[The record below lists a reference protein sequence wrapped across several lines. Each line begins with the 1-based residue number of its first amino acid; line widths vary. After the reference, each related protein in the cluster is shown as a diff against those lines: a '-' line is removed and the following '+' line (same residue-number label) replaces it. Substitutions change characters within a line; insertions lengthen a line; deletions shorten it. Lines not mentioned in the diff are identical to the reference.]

1 MDKRTLYFEEKSGN
15 SLFEGLK
22 ILLDGYADEKRS
34 FECVTSGASKSGCF
48 HLTERQWDAEELKVT
63 KSGDQCEILYQQKAH
78 FFRGVTLFLQN
89 IEKRDFVITEKVN
102 FRSNG
107 MMMDCSRNCVPT
119 TDTIKKYIVRLA
131 KFGMNRLYMY
141 MEDTLEIEDYPY
153 WGYLRGRYSKEEI
166 RDCDRFAVLFGV
178 TLVPCIQ
185 TLAHLRTVLNLP
197 AFREYKD
204 IDDILLLEDEKPKAL
219 LGSLLEAISE
229 CFSGGIVHLGMD
241 EADHLGRGRYM
252 NLHGWQDPAR
262 LMKKHLNWLVS
273 ECEKYNLKPMIWSDM
288 YMRLN
293 FHSGNYYGISENEQP
308 ADQSNLSQDV
318 TLCYWDYYSEGKEAY
333 LKNIRLHQKLGN
345 PLVFAG
351 GAWTWNGIAPNVSKA
366 VKTSCDALDAC
377 IEKGV
382 QDVFFTAWMD
392 NGAETPLQTC
402 LPVLALFGEY
412 GFGDRPDFDWLS
424 ERFCHCLGKKFRNY
438 LLLDAFDNRLYQD
451 YRIGDP
457 LNASKHNVHSE
468 NPSKTILYQD
478 CMMGIY
484 EKMFDE
490 QELQDQYIQISEEL
504 NERLFWQ
511 EDLDVEDRTLL
522 SYYELLADVL
532 SIKSMIGERIR
543 SAYAAR
549 DMEELS
555 CIEDDLE
562 MMAALVDRLGEERE
576 HIWMNEYKPFGYEV
590 VDIRLVGV
598 ARRAK
603 SAIHRI
609 DGLLSGR
616 QEKLLELEEEILPYK
631 TREILDSEDQQGS
644 YFWEQIVTR
653 GNVVGI

>member
-1 MDKRTLYFEEKSGN
+1 MNKRTLYFEEKSGN
-15 SLFEGLK
+15 SLFEGLR
-22 ILLDGYADEKRS
+22 ILLDGYADEKRN

-48 HLTERQWDAEELKVT
+48 HLTERQWDAAELKVT
-63 KSGDQCEILYQQKAH
+63 KSGDQCEIFYQQKAH
-78 FFRGVTLFLQN
+78 FFRGVTLLLQN
-89 IEKRDFVITEKVN
+89 IERRDFVITEKVN

-204 IDDILLLEDEKPKAL
+204 IDDILLLEDEKPRAL
-219 LGSLLEAISE
+219 LSSLLEAISG

-252 NLHGWQDPAR
+252 NLHGWQDPAG
-262 LMKKHLNWLVS
+262 LMKKHLSWLVG
-273 ECEKYNLKPMIWSDM
+273 ECEKYGLKPMIWSDM

-293 FHSGNYYGISENEQP
+293 FHSESYYGIEEDAQP
-308 ADQSNLSQDV
+308 ADRSNLSQDV
-318 TLCYWDYYSEGKEAY
+318 ALCYWDYYSEGKELY
-333 LKNIRLHQKLGN
+333 LKNIRLHQKMGN

-351 GAWTWNGIAPNVSKA
+351 GAWTWNGVAPNVSKA
-366 VKTSCDALDAC
+366 IKTSCDALDAC
-377 IEKGV
+377 LESDVK
-382 QDVFFTAWMD
+382 DVFFTAWMD

-402 LPVLALFGEY
+402 LPVLALYGEY

-438 LLLDAFDNRLYQD
+438 LLLDAFDNQFYQD
-451 YRIGDP
+451 YQVEDP
-457 LNASKHNVHSE
+457 LNAAKYNMHSG

-490 QELQDQYIQISEEL
+490 QELQEQYIQLSEEL

-511 EDLDVEDRTLL
+511 EDLDMEDRTLL
-522 SYYELLADVL
+522 SYYELLADIL
-532 SIKSMIGERIR
+532 SIKAMIGERIR
-543 SAYAAR
+543 GAYAVR

-555 CIEDDLE
+555 CIEDNLE
-562 MMAALVDRLGEERE
+562 MMAALADRLGEERE

-598 ARRAK
+598 ARRAR
-603 SAIHRI
+603 SAIHRL
-609 DGLLSGR
+609 DGLIQGR
-616 QEKLLELEEEILPYK
+616 QERLLELEEEILPYK
-631 TREILDSEDQQGS
+631 TREILDTEDQQGS
-644 YFWEQIVTR
+644 YFWEQIITR